1 MGPKD
6 ASSPFR
12 MSQDCRGSSWEQRES
27 PPWLLM
33 SSLAA
38 WTSQLVGVPCM
49 GPPCMVGRRLD
60 TSYRCVLKGCV
71 VSTALHCIA
80 GDVQWEPWMC
90 CCMAIP
96 PGRWQPVCLGSAA
109 NQADIPSIPR
119 VTSAPPDTEVSH
131 TSLQSPSLQS
141 PKYVFASSGIML
153 VCITVRRHSRLL
165 ETPAGNELDVSDE
178 PLSCLTAQ

>member
-27 PPWLLM
+27 RPWLLM

-49 GPPCMVGRRLD
+49 GHPCMVGRRVD

-71 VSTALHCIA
+71 ASTALYSWRCA
-80 GDVQWEPWMC
+80 VG
-90 CCMAIP
+90 A
-96 PGRWQPVCLGSAA
+96 CLGCAAAWHSPLAGGSQSAWDPPLISPTFHQFPA
-109 NQADIPSIPR
+109 SPARLQIQRYLTHLPHR
-119 VTSAPPDTEVSH
+119 VCNLQNMS
-131 TSLQSPSLQS
+131 SLRP
-141 PKYVFASSGIML
+141 G
-153 VCITVRRHSRLL
+153 
-165 ETPAGNELDVSDE
+165 
-178 PLSCLTAQ
+178 SCWFV